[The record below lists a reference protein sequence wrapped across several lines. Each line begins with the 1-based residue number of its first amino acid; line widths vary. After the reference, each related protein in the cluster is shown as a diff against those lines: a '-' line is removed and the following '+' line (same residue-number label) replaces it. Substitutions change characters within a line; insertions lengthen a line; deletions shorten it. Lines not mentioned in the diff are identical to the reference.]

1 MIDST
6 QTDSLSAVAEAP
18 ADLPAETQAVT
29 EAPQVAQAPVAEVT
43 HGRFDEQIALMPDS
57 IAEPIKDQLGYL
69 PESTVFQIVET
80 HGGGASILYKEYKQA
95 KEANDIRTAKE
106 NEGGTKAVP
115 IAKAKLGAEYYT
127 GKGDETATFT
137 VGKLIEFQAT
147 GLIVVMLVIIGLC
160 ILSYLM
166 SYVVAKLGIGAE
178 KKAEPAK
185 PAAAPA
191 PAPAPLPPASCS
203 LDPDAPSVHPGFTN
217 KQLQA
222 FLSMA
227 AVAALE
233 IHPGL
238 TNDQLAVIFAI
249 AAAEVLGEPCKV
261 VQFRPQNASSWAWVA
276 QGRAELHSNGLK

>member
-1 MIDST
+1 MTDST
-6 QTDSLSAVAEAP
+6 QTASLSADAEAP
-18 ADLPAETQAVT
+18 AELPAEQQTVT
-29 EAPQVAQAPVAEVT
+29 EVPQAAPVAEVQ
-43 HGRFDEQIALMPDS
+43 HGRFDEQLAVLPDS
-57 IAEPIKDQLGYL
+57 IAGPIKDQLGYL

-80 HGGGASILYKEYKQA
+80 HGGGASILYTEYKYA

-106 NEGGTKAVP
+106 NEAGTKAVP
-115 IAKAKLGAEYYT
+115 IAKAKLGSEYYT

-147 GLIVVMLVIIGLC
+147 GLIVVMLVIIGIC

-166 SYVVAKLGIGAE
+166 SFIVAKLGFGVQE
-178 KKAEPAK
+178 KKSEPAK
-185 PAAAPA
+185 PVAAPA
-191 PAPAPLPPASCS
+191 PEPPKPATCS